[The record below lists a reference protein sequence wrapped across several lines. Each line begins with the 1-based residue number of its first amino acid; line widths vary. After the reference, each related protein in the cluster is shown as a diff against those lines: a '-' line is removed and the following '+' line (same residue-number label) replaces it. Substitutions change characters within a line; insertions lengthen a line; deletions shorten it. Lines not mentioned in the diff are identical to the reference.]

1 LGQQRIVSIV
11 RIWFRFLIAGTLI
24 GAILSLGFSFLARPS
39 YASHVTLLVTTLPS
53 ASGINFSDV
62 EMTQALA
69 PTFADLATTTPVLQ
83 RVIAATGLPTDPDR
97 LALAVT
103 TRVPA
108 GTGLLEVTVLNA
120 DAKVS
125 ARLANAIA
133 GELEDYPTNGL
144 HDQPSALKVALVVV
158 DPATVP
164 TSSQGP
170 GTPLRIGLGAAIA
183 LFLSVGFVLF
193 VEILR
198 AERQAAPRNR
208 LVPDVPEAPPPS
220 ARTSARGPART

>member
-1 LGQQRIVSIV
+1 MGQQRIVSIV
-11 RIWFRFLIAGTLI
+11 RIWFRFLVAGTLI

-39 YASHVTLLVTTLPS
+39 YASHVTLLVTPLPS

-62 EMTQALA
+62 EVTQALA

-83 RVIAATGLPTDPDR
+83 RVIAATGVPTDPDR

-103 TRVPA
+103 THVPA
-108 GTGLLEVTVLNA
+108 GTSLLEVTVLNA
-120 DAKVS
+120 DANV
-125 ARLANAIA
+125 AAWLANAIA
-133 GELEDYPTNGL
+133 SELEDYPTNGL
-144 HDQPSALKVALVVV
+144 HDQPSALKVALLVV

-164 TSSQGP
+164 TSPQGP

-183 LFLSVGFVLF
+183 LFLSAGFALV

-208 LVPDVPEAPPPS
+208 LAPEVPDAPQPS
-220 ARTSARGPART
+220 ARTSARGPTRT